1 MESFHLPGAS
11 SLIEELDRRVMVV
24 LRDGRHLVG
33 ILSSI
38 DQYSNIVLEEAYDY
52 LYAGN
57 KVFKEPCNDVIIV
70 RSDNIV
76 LVGQMDDEKE
86 ANSSL
91 VEVDRATYEKELSEK
106 MNKDEDYVALTDQEI
121 WDFNDPA

>member
-1 MESFHLPGAS
+1 MITS
-11 SLIEELDRRVMVV
+11 S
-24 LRDGRHLVG
+24 
-33 ILSSI
+33 
-38 DQYSNIVLEEAYDY
+38 QT
-52 LYAGN
+52 
-57 KVFKEPCNDVIIV
+57 
-70 RSDNIV
+70 
-76 LVGQMDDEKE
+76 QDDEKE